1 MNSNKTGRLKDI
13 FELLIFKSYGTKYEH
28 FLDKLIEIED
38 RNDWSILEMIHGKEN
53 VDSIMTKQ
61 SVHII
66 NHAFFNAIS
75 ELVVHASDKEQLLIM
90 AKTMSI
96 FFNAGWEKY
105 RSP

>member
-1 MNSNKTGRLKDI
+1 
-13 FELLIFKSYGTKYEH
+13 
-28 FLDKLIEIED
+28 
-38 RNDWSILEMIHGKEN
+38 
-53 VDSIMTKQ
+53 MTKQ

-75 ELVVHASDKEQLLIM
+75 ELVVHALDKEQLLSM
-90 AKTMSI
+90 TKTMSN